1 MGPAQRSAAV
11 MTPEILILDG
21 GLGTS
26 LIRKY
31 NVKFNDGT
39 PLWTSHLVL
48 SDRET
53 LLRCQ
58 RDFGNLPV
66 DIMLTATYQISTEAF
81 AKTRTKEFPSG
92 IPSTHIPDII
102 NDVVRVAEEA
112 KQNTAKLALSVG
124 PYGAIMNPS
133 QEYSGEYDQ
142 AHSSMESL
150 HAWHTERLKL
160 FTGITDIRS
169 RLGYI
174 SFETLPRSDEI
185 KATRKALDDTVELA
199 GIPFWTTCVY
209 PDDKM
214 TLPSGESVREA
225 VDAMLNPKVA
235 KATPW
240 GVGINCT
247 NVWKL
252 DKLLREYENAIS
264 DMIREGQ
271 VQQWPAL
278 VLYPDGVNG
287 EKFNYDTMRWELPE
301 DERYTIKTPWEEQ
314 VAQVVRATQDRG
326 NWPQIVVGGCCLS
339 TSDTIGRLRSLLIPE

>member
-1 MGPAQRSAAV
+1 MAPG
-11 MTPEILILDG
+11 ILILDG

-31 NVKFNDGT
+31 NVKFTDDM
-39 PLWTSHLVL
+39 PLWTSHLVF
-48 SDRET
+48 SNRET
-53 LLRCQ
+53 LLQCQ

-66 DIMLTATYQISTEAF
+66 DILLTATYQISNDAF
-81 AKTRTKEFPSG
+81 AKTRTKEFPKG
-92 IPSTHIPDII
+92 VPSTHIPDII

-112 KQNTAKLALSVG
+112 KQDTAKLALSVG
-124 PYGAIMNPS
+124 PYGAIMKPS
-133 QEYSGEYDQ
+133 QEYSGEYDK

-150 HAWHTERLKL
+150 QAWHTKRLKL

-185 KATRKALDDTVELA
+185 KAMRKALDATVELA
-199 GIPFWTTCVY
+199 EIPFWTTCVY

-225 VDAMLNPKVA
+225 IDAMLNPKFA
-235 KATPW
+235 KANPW

-252 DKLLREYENAIS
+252 DELLREYENAIS

-301 DERYTIKTPWEEQ
+301 DERYTIKIPWEEQ
-314 VAQVVRATQDRG
+314 VAQVVRATQNRG
-326 NWPQIVVGGCCLS
+326 NWPQVVVGGCCLS
-339 TSDTIGRLRSLLIPE
+339 TSDAIGRLRSLLISE